1 MAQPTLTPSSN
12 TSVSRLPITGTAANV
27 AAALPF
33 GIYSANTDFLS
44 GAAEQVAYTYKK
56 LGGDILDIELKA
68 DSVYAN
74 YEEAVLEYSYIVNTH
89 QAKNVLSDILG
100 ATTGTFDHDGS
111 LKTGPA
117 GANLKYPRFEF
128 AYARRVS
135 EAISTEAGSTG
146 GTLTE
151 YSASFALVSDQQ
163 DYDLQ
168 TIINTLS
175 NNASSPF
182 YNLVK
187 GDGENDYNK
196 VQIRRVYYVSPRAM
210 WRFFGYY
217 GGVSVVG
224 NMNTYGQFADDS
236 TFEIIPTWQNKMQAI
251 QYEDS
256 IYTRTSHYSYEII
269 NNKLRLYPVPGSGD
283 FAAEKMWVTFTV
295 QKDPFEEYEDR
306 RSGIEGVNNMNTAPF
321 DNIPYENINAIG
333 KQWIRRFCLALSKET
348 LGQIRGKF
356 STIPIPGDAVTL
368 NHSELL
374 SQAATEQEAL
384 RTELK
389 EVLDQ
394 LTYTAI
400 MEDDAKIA
408 GAAAEIN
415 NSIPM
420 RIFVG

>member
-12 TSVSRLPITGTAANV
+12 TSVSRLPVTGTASDV
-27 AAALPF
+27 ATALPF
-33 GIYSANTDFLS
+33 GIYSSNTDFLS
-44 GAAEQVAYTYKK
+44 GAADQVAYTYKK

-68 DSVYAN
+68 ANVYAN
-74 YEEAVLEYSYIVNTH
+74 YEEAVLEYSYLINTH
-89 QAKNVLSDILG
+89 QAKNVLSDVLG

-111 LKTGPA
+111 LKTGPESI
-117 GANLKYPRFEF
+117 NLKYPRFEF

-151 YSASFALVSDQQ
+151 YSASFDVVDGQQ

-168 TIINTLS
+168 TII
-175 NNASSPF
+175 SSSATTDTEAPF
-182 YNLVK
+182 YGLV
-187 GDGENDYNK
+187 GNNK

-224 NMNTYGQFADDS
+224 NFNTYGQFADDS
-236 TFEIIPTWQNKMQAI
+236 TFEIIPTWQNKMQAMT
-251 QYEDS
+251 YEDS

-269 NNKLRLYPVPGSGD
+269 NNKLRIYPVPHTD
-283 FAAEKMWVTFTV
+283 LTHNTLWVSFTV
-295 QKDPFEEYEDR
+295 QKDPFEEYDDR
-306 RSGIEGVNNMNTAPF
+306 KTGIDGVNNMSTIPF

-333 KQWIRRFCLALSKET
+333 KQWIRRFALALSKET

-356 STIPIPGDAVTL
+356 ATLPIPGDNVTL

-374 SQAATEQEAL
+374 SQAKEEQEKL

-408 GAAAEIN
+408 ESASKIN

-420 RIFVG
+420 KIFVG

>member
-12 TSVSRLPITGTAANV
+12 TSVSKLPVTGTAADV
-27 AAALPF
+27 SAALPY
-33 GIYSANTDFLS
+33 GIYSSNTDFLS

-56 LGGDILDIELKA
+56 LGGDVLDIELKA
-68 DSVYAN
+68 ASVYSN
-74 YEEAVLEYSYIVNTH
+74 YEEAVLEYSYLINTH
-89 QAKNVLSDILG
+89 QAKNILSDILG

-111 LKTGPA
+111 LKTGPSNV
-117 GANLKYPRFEF
+117 NLKYPRFEF

-151 YSASFALVSDQQ
+151 YSSSFKLINGQQ
-163 DYDLQ
+163 DYNLQ
-168 TIINTLS
+168 TLISSSATDS
-175 NNASSPF
+175 SSPF
-182 YNLVK
+182 YNLV
-187 GDGENDYNK
+187 GNNK

-224 NMNTYGQFADDS
+224 NMNTYGQYADDS

-269 NNKLRLYPVPGSGD
+269 NNNLRLYPVPTDD
-283 FAAEKMWVTFTV
+283 FAPETMWVTFTL

-306 RSGIEGVNNMNTAPF
+306 KTGIDGVNNVNTAPF

-333 KQWIRRFCLALSKET
+333 KQWIRRFALALSKET

-356 STIPIPGDAVTL
+356 ATLPIPGDNVTL

-374 SQAATEQEAL
+374 AQAKEEQEKL

-389 EVLDQ
+389 ELLDQ
-394 LTYTAI
+394 LTYTAL
-400 MEDDAKIA
+400 MKDDAEIA
-408 GAAAEIN
+408 DAAASIN

-420 RIFVG
+420 KIYVG

>member
-12 TSVSRLPITGTAANV
+12 TSVSKLPVTGAAADV
-27 AAALPF
+27 AASLPF
-33 GIYSANTDFLS
+33 GIYSSNTDFLS

-56 LGGDILDIELKA
+56 LGGDVLDIELKA
-68 DSVYAN
+68 ASVYSN
-74 YEEAVLEYSYIVNTH
+74 YEEAVLEYSYLINTH

-111 LKTGPA
+111 LKTGPSNV
-117 GANLKYPRFEF
+117 NLKYPRFEF
-128 AYARRVS
+128 AYARRISDAV
-135 EAISTEAGSTG
+135 STEAGSTG

-151 YSASFALVSDQQ
+151 YSASFKIINGTQ

-168 TIINTLS
+168 TIINE
-175 NNASSPF
+175 ASEKADSPF
-182 YNLVK
+182 YNLVAGAGTK
-187 GDGENDYNK
+187 DYNK
-196 VQIRRVYYVSPRAM
+196 VQIRRIYYISPRAM

-236 TFEIIPTWQNKMQAI
+236 TFEIIPTWQNKMQATM
-251 QYEDS
+251 YEDS

-269 NNKLRLYPVPGSGD
+269 NNKLRLYPTPQGD
-283 FAAEKMWVTFTV
+283 VTPSKMWFTFTL

-306 RSGIEGVNNMNTAPF
+306 QSGIDGVNNMNTAPF
-321 DNIPYENINAIG
+321 DNVPYENINAIG
-333 KQWIRRFCLALSKET
+333 KQWIRRFALALSKET

-356 STIPIPGDAVTL
+356 ATLPIPGDSVTL

-374 SQAATEQEAL
+374 SQAQTEQEAL

-389 EVLDQ
+389 ELLDQ
-394 LTYTAI
+394 LTYTSL
-400 MEDDAKIA
+400 MEDDAKISE
-408 GAAAEIN
+408 AAAQVN
-415 NSIPM
+415 NTIPM
-420 RIFVG
+420 KIYVG

>member
-12 TSVSRLPITGTAANV
+12 TSVSKLPVTGTAADV
-27 AAALPF
+27 SAALPY
-33 GIYSANTDFLS
+33 GIYSSNTDFLS

-56 LGGDILDIELKA
+56 LGGDVLDIELKA
-68 DSVYAN
+68 ASVYSN
-74 YEEAVLEYSYIVNTH
+74 YEEAVLEYSYLINTH
-89 QAKNVLSDILG
+89 QAKNILSDILG

-111 LKTGPA
+111 LKTGPSSV
-117 GANLKYPRFEF
+117 NLKYPRFEF

-135 EAISTEAGSTG
+135 DAISTEAGSTG

-151 YSASFALVSDQQ
+151 YSSSFKLINGQQ
-163 DYDLQ
+163 DYNLQ
-168 TIINTLS
+168 TLISSSATDS
-175 NNASSPF
+175 SSPF
-182 YNLVK
+182 YNLV
-187 GDGENDYNK
+187 GNNK

-224 NMNTYGQFADDS
+224 NMNTYGQYADDS

-269 NNKLRLYPVPGSGD
+269 NNNLRLYPVPTDD
-283 FAAEKMWVTFTV
+283 FAPETMWVTFTL

-306 RSGIEGVNNMNTAPF
+306 KTGIDGVNNVNTAPF

-333 KQWIRRFCLALSKET
+333 KQWIRRFALALSKET

-356 STIPIPGDAVTL
+356 ATLPIPGDNVTL

-374 SQAATEQEAL
+374 AQAKEEQEKL

-389 EVLDQ
+389 ELLDQ
-394 LTYTAI
+394 LTYTAL
-400 MEDDAKIA
+400 MKDDAEIA
-408 GAAAEIN
+408 DAAASIN

-420 RIFVG
+420 KIYVG

>member
-12 TSVSRLPITGTAANV
+12 TSVSRLPVTGTASDV

-33 GIYSANTDFLS
+33 GVYSSNTDFLS
-44 GAAEQVAYTYKK
+44 GAADQVAYTYKK
-56 LGGDILDIELKA
+56 LGGDVLDIELKA
-68 DSVYAN
+68 ANVYAN
-74 YEEAVLEYSYIVNTH
+74 YEEAVLEYSYLINTH
-89 QAKNVLSDILG
+89 QAKNVLSDVLG

-111 LKTGPA
+111 LKTGPE
-117 GANLKYPRFEF
+117 GINLKFPRFEF

-151 YSASFALVSDQQ
+151 YSASFDVVDGVQ

-168 TIINTLS
+168 TII
-175 NNASSPF
+175 SSSATTDTDAPF
-182 YNLVK
+182 YGLV
-187 GDGENDYNK
+187 GNNK

-224 NMNTYGQFADDS
+224 NFNTYGQFADDS
-236 TFEIIPTWQNKMQAI
+236 TFEIIPTWQNKMQAMT
-251 QYEDS
+251 YEDS

-269 NNKLRLYPVPGSGD
+269 NNKLRIYPVPHTD
-283 FAAEKMWVTFTV
+283 LTHRTMWVSFTV
-295 QKDPFEEYEDR
+295 QKDPFEEYDDR
-306 RSGIEGVNNMNTAPF
+306 KTGIDGVNNMSTIPF
-321 DNIPYENINAIG
+321 DNVPYQNINAIG
-333 KQWIRRFCLALSKET
+333 KQWIRRFALALSKET

-356 STIPIPGDAVTL
+356 ATLPIPGDNVTL

-374 SQAATEQEAL
+374 SQAKEEQEKL

-408 GAAAEIN
+408 DAASKIN

-420 RIFVG
+420 KIFVG

>member
-12 TSVSRLPITGTAANV
+12 TSVSRLPVTGTASDV
-27 AAALPF
+27 ATALPF
-33 GIYSANTDFLS
+33 GIYSSNTDFLS
-44 GAAEQVAYTYKK
+44 GAADQVAYTYKK

-68 DSVYAN
+68 ANVYAN
-74 YEEAVLEYSYIVNTH
+74 YEEAVLEYSYLINTH
-89 QAKNVLSDILG
+89 QAKNVLSDVLG

-111 LKTGPA
+111 LKTGPESI
-117 GANLKYPRFEF
+117 NLEYPRFEF

-151 YSASFALVSDQQ
+151 YSASFELVSGIQ

-168 TIINTLS
+168 TII
-175 NNASSPF
+175 SSSAGTDTDAPF
-182 YNLVK
+182 YGIVGN
-187 GDGENDYNK
+187 NK

-236 TFEIIPTWQNKMQAI
+236 TFEIIPTWQNKMQAMT
-251 QYEDS
+251 YEDS

-269 NNKLRLYPVPGSGD
+269 NNKLRLYPVPTTD
-283 FAAEKMWVTFTV
+283 FAPDKMWVSFTV
-295 QKDPFEEYEDR
+295 QKDPFEEYDDR
-306 RSGIEGVNNMNTAPF
+306 KTGIDGVNNMSTIPF

-333 KQWIRRFCLALSKET
+333 KQWIRRFALALSKET

-356 STIPIPGDAVTL
+356 ATLPIPGDNVTL

-374 SQAATEQEAL
+374 SQAKEEQEKL

-408 GAAAEIN
+408 ESASKIN

-420 RIFVG
+420 KIFVG

>member
-1 MAQPTLTPSSN
+1 MAKPTLTPSSN
-12 TSVSRLPITGTAANV
+12 TSVSRLPVTGTAADV

-33 GIYSANTDFLS
+33 GIYSSSTDFLS

-56 LGGDILDIELKA
+56 LGGDVLDIELKA
-68 DSVYAN
+68 ASVYSN
-74 YEEAVLEYSYIVNTH
+74 YEEAVLEYSYLINTH

-111 LKTGPA
+111 LKTGPS

-135 EAISTEAGSTG
+135 EAVSTEAGSTG
-146 GTLTE
+146 GVLTE
-151 YSASFALVSDQQ
+151 YSASFSLENGQQ

-168 TIINTLS
+168 TLISSSATDS
-175 NNASSPF
+175 TSPF
-182 YNLVK
+182 YNLV
-187 GDGENDYNK
+187 GNNK

-210 WRFFGYY
+210 WRFYGYY

-269 NNKLRLYPVPGSGD
+269 NNNLRLYPVPTDD
-283 FAAEKMWVTFTV
+283 FAPQTMWVTFTL
-295 QKDPFEEYEDR
+295 QKDPFEEYSDR
-306 RSGIEGVNNMNTAPF
+306 KSGIEGVNNLNTAPF
-321 DNIPYENINAIG
+321 DNLPYQNINAIG
-333 KQWIRRFCLALSKET
+333 KQWIRRFALALSKET

-356 STIPIPGDAVTL
+356 ATIPIPGESVTL
-368 NHSELL
+368 NASDLL
-374 SQAATEQEAL
+374 SQAKEEQEAL
-384 RTELK
+384 RNELK

-394 LTYTAI
+394 LTYSAL

-408 GAAAEIN
+408 DSAGQIN
-415 NSIPM
+415 NAIPM

>member
-12 TSVSRLPITGTAANV
+12 TSVSKLPVTGTAADV
-27 AAALPF
+27 SAALPY
-33 GIYSANTDFLS
+33 GIYSSNTDFLS

-56 LGGDILDIELKA
+56 LGGDVLDIELKA
-68 DSVYAN
+68 ASVYSN
-74 YEEAVLEYSYIVNTH
+74 YEEAVLEYSYLINTH
-89 QAKNVLSDILG
+89 QAKNILSDILG

-111 LKTGPA
+111 LKTGPSNV
-117 GANLKYPRFEF
+117 NLKYPRFEF

-135 EAISTEAGSTG
+135 DAISTEAGSTG

-151 YSASFALVSDQQ
+151 YSSSFKLINGQQ
-163 DYDLQ
+163 DYNLQ
-168 TIINTLS
+168 TLISSSATDS
-175 NNASSPF
+175 SSPF
-182 YNLVK
+182 YNLV
-187 GDGENDYNK
+187 GNNK

-224 NMNTYGQFADDS
+224 NMNTYGQYADDS

-269 NNKLRLYPVPGSGD
+269 NNNLRLYPVPTDD
-283 FAAEKMWVTFTV
+283 FAPETMWVTFTL

-306 RSGIEGVNNMNTAPF
+306 KTGIDGVNNVNTAPF

-333 KQWIRRFCLALSKET
+333 KQWIRRFALALSKET

-356 STIPIPGDAVTL
+356 ATLPIPGDNVTL

-374 SQAATEQEAL
+374 AQAKEEQEKL

-389 EVLDQ
+389 ELLDQ
-394 LTYTAI
+394 LTYTAL
-400 MEDDAKIA
+400 MKDDAEIA
-408 GAAAEIN
+408 DAAASIN

-420 RIFVG
+420 KIYVG

>member
-12 TSVSRLPITGTAANV
+12 TSVSRLPVTGTASDV

-33 GIYSANTDFLS
+33 GIYSGNTDFLS
-44 GAAEQVAYTYKK
+44 GAADQVAYTYKK
-56 LGGDILDIELKA
+56 LGGDVLDIELQA
-68 DSVYAN
+68 ANVYAN
-74 YEEAVLEYSYIVNTH
+74 YEEAVLEYSYLINTH
-89 QAKNVLSDILG
+89 QAKNVLSDVLG

-111 LKTGPA
+111 LKTGPESI
-117 GANLKYPRFEF
+117 NLRFPRFEF

-151 YSASFALVSDQQ
+151 YSASFSVTDGVQ

-168 TIINTLS
+168 TIISSSSDTDT
-175 NNASSPF
+175 ASPF
-182 YNLVK
+182 YGLV
-187 GDGENDYNK
+187 GNNK

-210 WRFFGYY
+210 WRFYGYY

-224 NMNTYGQFADDS
+224 NFNTYGQFADDS
-236 TFEIIPTWQNKMQAI
+236 TFEIVPTWQNKMQAMM
-251 QYEDS
+251 YEDS

-269 NNKLRLYPVPGSGD
+269 NNKLRLYPVPHTYLTH
-283 FAAEKMWVTFTV
+283 KTMWVSFTV
-295 QKDPFEEYEDR
+295 QKDPFEEYSDR
-306 RSGIEGVNNMNTAPF
+306 KTGIEGVNNMSTIPF
-321 DNIPYENINAIG
+321 DNVPYQNINAIG
-333 KQWIRRFCLALSKET
+333 KQWIRRFALALSKET

-356 STIPIPGDAVTL
+356 ATLPIPGDNVTL

-374 SQAATEQEAL
+374 SQAKEEQEKL

-408 GAAAEIN
+408 ESASKIN

-420 RIFVG
+420 KIFVG

>member
-1 MAQPTLTPSSN
+1 MASPTLTPSSN
-12 TSVSRLPITGTAANV
+12 TSVSKLPVTGTAADV

-56 LGGDILDIELKA
+56 LGGDVLDIELKA
-68 DSVYAN
+68 ASVYSN
-74 YEEAVLEYSYIVNTH
+74 YEEAVLEYSYLINTH

-117 GANLKYPRFEF
+117 GTNLKYPRFEF

-151 YSASFALVSDQQ
+151 YSASFNITNGVQ

-168 TIINTLS
+168 KIING
-175 NNASSPF
+175 ASADSSSDF
-182 YNLVK
+182 YNLIK
-187 GDGENDYNK
+187 GDGSADFNK
-196 VQIRRVYYVSPRAM
+196 VQIRRLYYVSPRAM

-236 TFEIIPTWQNKMQAI
+236 TFEIIPTWQNKMQATM
-251 QYEDS
+251 YEDS

-269 NNKLRLYPVPGSGD
+269 NNKLRLYPTPQGD
-283 FAAEKMWVTFTV
+283 VTPTKMWFTFTI

-306 RSGIEGVNNMNTAPF
+306 RTGIQGVNNMNTAPF

-333 KQWIRRFCLALSKET
+333 KQWIRRFALALSKET

-356 STIPIPGDAVTL
+356 ATLPIPGSDVTL

-374 SQAATEQEAL
+374 SQAKEEQEAL

-394 LTYTAI
+394 LTYSAL

-408 GAAAEIN
+408 ESAGQIN
-415 NSIPM
+415 NTVPM
-420 RIFVG
+420 KIYVG

>member
-12 TSVSRLPITGTAANV
+12 TSVAKLPVTGTAADV
-27 AAALPF
+27 AASLPY
-33 GIYSANTDFLS
+33 GIYSANTNFLS

-68 DSVYAN
+68 ASVYSN
-74 YEEAVLEYSYIVNTH
+74 YEEAVLEYSYLINTH
-89 QAKNVLSDILG
+89 QAKNVLSNILG

-111 LKTGPA
+111 LLTGPENV
-117 GANLKYPRFEF
+117 NLKYPRFEF

-151 YSASFALVSDQQ
+151 YSASFSIVDGQQ

-168 TIINTLS
+168 NLINVESTDS
-175 NNASSPF
+175 SSPF
-182 YNLVK
+182 YNLIK
-187 GDGENDYNK
+187 GDGLTDYNK

-236 TFEIIPTWQNKMQAI
+236 TFEIIPTWQNKMQSI

-269 NNKLRLYPVPGSGD
+269 NNNLRLYPVPTSD
-283 FAAEKMWVTFTV
+283 FTPDNMWVTFTI

-306 RSGIEGVNNMNTAPF
+306 KSGIQGVNNVNTAPF

-333 KQWIRRFCLALSKET
+333 KQWIRRFALALSKET

-356 STIPIPGDAVTL
+356 ATMPIPGGDVTL
-368 NHSELL
+368 NHQELL
-374 SQAATEQEAL
+374 SQAKEEQEAL

-389 EVLDQ
+389 ELLDQ
-394 LTYTAI
+394 LTYSAL

-408 GAAAEIN
+408 DSAGQIN

-420 RIFVG
+420 KIYVG

>member
-12 TSVSRLPITGTAANV
+12 TSVSKLPVTGTASDV
-27 AAALPF
+27 ATALPF
-33 GIYSANTDFLS
+33 GIYSSNTDFLS
-44 GAAEQVAYTYKK
+44 GAADQVAYTYKK
-56 LGGDILDIELKA
+56 LGGDVLDIELQA
-68 DSVYAN
+68 ANVYAN
-74 YEEAVLEYSYIVNTH
+74 YEEAVLEYSYLINTH
-89 QAKNVLSDILG
+89 QAKNVLSDVLG

-111 LKTGPA
+111 LKTGPESI
-117 GANLKYPRFEF
+117 NLKFPRFEF

-151 YSASFALVSDQQ
+151 YSASFDVINGQQ

-168 TIINTLS
+168 TIISSSSDTDTD
-175 NNASSPF
+175 SPF
-182 YNLVK
+182 YGLV
-187 GDGENDYNK
+187 GNNK
-196 VQIRRVYYVSPRAM
+196 VQIRRVYYVSARAM
-210 WRFFGYY
+210 WRFYGYY

-224 NMNTYGQFADDS
+224 NFNTYGQFADDS
-236 TFEIIPTWQNKMQAI
+236 TFEIVPTWQNKMQAMT
-251 QYEDS
+251 YEDS

-269 NNKLRLYPVPGSGD
+269 NNKLRLYPVPQTD
-283 FAAEKMWVTFTV
+283 LTHRTMWVSFTL
-295 QKDPFEEYEDR
+295 QKDPFEEYSDR
-306 RSGIEGVNNMNTAPF
+306 KTGIDGVNNMSTVPF

-333 KQWIRRFCLALSKET
+333 KQWIRRFALALSKET

-356 STIPIPGDAVTL
+356 ATLPIPGDNVTL

-374 SQAATEQEAL
+374 SQAKEEQEKL

-408 GAAAEIN
+408 ESASKIN

-420 RIFVG
+420 KIFVG

>member
-12 TSVSRLPITGTAANV
+12 TSVSKLPVTGTASDV
-27 AAALPF
+27 ATALPF
-33 GIYSANTDFLS
+33 GIYSSNTDFLS
-44 GAAEQVAYTYKK
+44 GAADQVAYTYKK
-56 LGGDILDIELKA
+56 LGGDVLDIELQA
-68 DSVYAN
+68 ANVYAN
-74 YEEAVLEYSYIVNTH
+74 YEEAVLEYSYLINTH
-89 QAKNVLSDILG
+89 QAKNVLSDVLG

-111 LKTGPA
+111 LKTGPESI
-117 GANLKYPRFEF
+117 NLKFPRFEF

-151 YSASFALVSDQQ
+151 YSASFDVINGQQ

-168 TIINTLS
+168 TIISSSSDTDTD
-175 NNASSPF
+175 SPF
-182 YNLVK
+182 YGLV
-187 GDGENDYNK
+187 GNNK
-196 VQIRRVYYVSPRAM
+196 VQIRRVYYVSARAM
-210 WRFFGYY
+210 WRFYGYY

-224 NMNTYGQFADDS
+224 NFNTYGQFADDS
-236 TFEIIPTWQNKMQAI
+236 TFEIVPTWQNKMQAMT
-251 QYEDS
+251 YEDS

-269 NNKLRLYPVPGSGD
+269 NNKLRLYPVPQTD
-283 FAAEKMWVTFTV
+283 LTHRTMWVSFTL
-295 QKDPFEEYEDR
+295 QKDPFEEYSDR
-306 RSGIEGVNNMNTAPF
+306 KTGIDGVNNMSTIPF

-333 KQWIRRFCLALSKET
+333 KQWIRRFALALSKET

-356 STIPIPGDAVTL
+356 ATLPIPGDNVTL

-374 SQAATEQEAL
+374 SQAKEEQEKL

-408 GAAAEIN
+408 ESASKIN

-420 RIFVG
+420 KIFVG

>member
-12 TSVSRLPITGTAANV
+12 TSVSKLPVTGTAGDV
-27 AAALPF
+27 ASALPF
-33 GIYSANTDFLS
+33 GIYSSNTDFLS

-56 LGGDILDIELKA
+56 LGGDVLDIELKA
-68 DSVYAN
+68 SNVYAN
-74 YEEAVLEYSYIVNTH
+74 YEEAVLEYSYLINTH
-89 QAKNVLSDILG
+89 QAKNVLSDVLG

-111 LKTGPA
+111 LKTGPE
-117 GANLKYPRFEF
+117 GINLKFPRFEF
-128 AYARRVS
+128 AYARRVAD
-135 EAISTEAGSTG
+135 AISTEAGSTG

-151 YSASFALVSDQQ
+151 YSASFSLENGVQ

-168 TIINTLS
+168 TIIS
-175 NNASSPF
+175 ASADESASDF
-182 YNLVK
+182 YNLV
-187 GDGENDYNK
+187 GNNK
-196 VQIRRVYYVSPRAM
+196 VQIRRVYYISPRAM
-210 WRFFGYY
+210 WRFYGYY

-236 TFEIIPTWQNKMQAI
+236 TFEIIPTWQNKMQAMT
-251 QYEDS
+251 YEDS

-269 NNKLRLYPVPGSGD
+269 NNKLRLYPVPQAD
-283 FAAEKMWVTFTV
+283 LTHRTMWVSFTV
-295 QKDPFEEYEDR
+295 QKDPFEEYDDR
-306 RSGIEGVNNMNTAPF
+306 KSGIEGVNNMNTIPF
-321 DNIPYENINAIG
+321 DNVPYENINAIG
-333 KQWIRRFCLALSKET
+333 KQWIRRFALALSKET

-356 STIPIPGDAVTL
+356 ATLPIPGDNVTL

-374 SQAATEQEAL
+374 SQAKEEQEKL

-408 GAAAEIN
+408 DAASKIN
-415 NSIPM
+415 TSIPM
-420 RIFVG
+420 KIYVG